1 MKATLRY
8 ALAAALILSAAIYA
22 VVFFGAGQ
30 IAAIFNSEQN
40 AMLQSIATEGLR
52 LYFIACPFAGFNVV
66 ISTYFTSTERPRP
79 AHIISILR
87 GFLVILPMAF
97 LLSQLFSIRGV
108 WCSFPATELLVA
120 AVGLVFYLHS
130 GKQTEKT
137 A

>member
-1 MKATLRY
+1 MSAS
-8 ALAAALILSAAIYA
+8 SAAVCSSRFCVI
-22 VVFFGAGQ
+22 VRWRGALLVRV
-30 IAAIFNSEQN
+30 S
-40 AMLQSIATEGLR
+40 LR
-52 LYFIACPFAGFNVV
+52 
-66 ISTYFTSTERPRP
+66 RP
-79 AHIISILR
+79 ALLHRLKRIDRALQLLKHEIHFILR

-130 GKQTEKT
+130 GKQAEKT